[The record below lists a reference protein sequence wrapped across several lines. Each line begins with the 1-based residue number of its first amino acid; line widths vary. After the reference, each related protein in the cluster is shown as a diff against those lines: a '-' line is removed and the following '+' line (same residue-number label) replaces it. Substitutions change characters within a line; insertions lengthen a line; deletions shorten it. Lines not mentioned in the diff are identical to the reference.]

1 MASRR
6 LIGRG
11 EMLVIYRHLVLCV
24 QVGSLFEGLLEVCR
38 DGLEARCYQVP
49 CGIRSQTALNCLE
62 SL

>member
-1 MASRR
+1 
-6 LIGRG
+6 
-11 EMLVIYRHLVLCV
+11 MLVIYRHLVLCV